1 MSLVAWLALNAL
13 AAPINLWVLAWGGA
27 EKIEGWLSVFYTEC
41 HGSLTWSAE
50 QIRLFALLIL
60 IVQIVLI
67 APGIFVPELRVW

>member
-27 EKIEGWLSVFYTEC
+27 EKIEGWLSVFYTGW

-50 QIRLFALLIL
+50 QIRLFCTADPDC
-60 IVQIVLI
+60 
-67 APGIFVPELRVW
+67 ADHSHYPGDFCP